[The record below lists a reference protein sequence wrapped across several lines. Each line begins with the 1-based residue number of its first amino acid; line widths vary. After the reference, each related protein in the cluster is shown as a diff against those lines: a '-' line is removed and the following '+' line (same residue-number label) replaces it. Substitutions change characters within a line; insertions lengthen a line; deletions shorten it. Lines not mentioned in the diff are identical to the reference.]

1 MKKLILIIIA
11 NSQFVGFSQ
20 EKIKYETVC
29 FEDNAVETKEGK
41 FNLQDGMAEKTF
53 VKGKLKVTNY
63 TDKTLVIKPNECSF
77 TSPQGDIP
85 SNDKWMVIAPRD
97 QEAKVIDAKG
107 YNMKCSSTTLKIN
120 GLYICNSTEIITAPN
135 MPLPPEKE
143 MRIGNF
149 ALILDT
155 WDRDGKEIMIRYKV
169 KYLGEKI
176 GMFTPDKVILK
187 SPEGNE
193 YKNQKEKEKTYALKQ
208 FDDRLFTF
216 IYLSDSKKDNIL
228 DWKDSF
234 SEGVPEKINNVTIDV
249 KMDLGKT
256 KDKN

>member
-1 MKKLILIIIA
+1 MKKILLSA
-11 NSQFVGFSQ
+11 FMLSGLCVFSQ

-41 FNLQDGMAEKTF
+41 FALQDGMAEKTF
-53 VKGKLKVTNY
+53 IKGKLKVTNY
-63 TDKTLVIKPNECSF
+63 TDKALVIKPNECVFS
-77 TSPQGDIP
+77 SPQGDIP
-85 SNDKWMVIAPRD
+85 SNDKWMVVAPRD
-97 QEAKVIDAKG
+97 QEAKVIDVKG

-120 GLYICNSTEIITAPN
+120 GLYICNNTEIISSPA
-135 MPLPPEKE
+135 MPLPPAKE
-143 MRIGNF
+143 IRIGSF
-149 ALILDT
+149 ALILDG

-176 GMFTPDKVILK
+176 GMFSPDKVILK

-193 YKNQKEKEKTYALKQ
+193 YKNQKEKEKTYAFKQ

-216 IYLSDSKKDNIL
+216 IYLSDSKKDNVL
-228 DWKDSF
+228 DWKDAF
-234 SEGVPEKINNVTIDV
+234 GEGIPEKLSNLTIDV